1 VHHFFKYNVSP
12 FNWRHGMWLAFDLA
26 RRSALIVA
34 MGLGTAYAAIAL
46 LLSSRRKTGGLI
58 ASARG
63 MMVGDNGRRTAL
75 VFSAYLAISCVTSLS
90 IAKVGANVNYVLE
103 PLFASCVLAG
113 LFIAGRLG
121 AEKQSGFGVAGSYI
135 ALAAAA
141 VVAITTSGLKPRPAG
156 DLLFEKQY
164 QAAHEQM
171 LGWLRGMPGPVYSE
185 EMTLL
190 LEAGKEVPAEPA
202 SVTFLSAMHL
212 WNEAPL
218 VERFDDRSF
227 SAIVVNTDISDK
239 EHFSPGVR
247 KAILAHYKLDKR
259 VGPYTI
265 YLPAK
270 AAPDATP
277 AQ

>member
-1 VHHFFKYNVSP
+1 
-12 FNWRHGMWLAFDLA
+12 L
-26 RRSALIVA
+26 
-34 MGLGTAYAAIAL
+34 T
-46 LLSSRRKTGGLI
+46 
-58 ASARG
+58 
-63 MMVGDNGRRTAL
+63 
-75 VFSAYLAISCVTSLS
+75 
-90 IAKVGANVNYVLE
+90 IAKVGANINYVLE

-121 AEKQSGFGVAGSYI
+121 AEKKSGFALTGSSI

-141 VVAITTSGLKPRPAG
+141 VVAVTTSGLAPRPAG
-156 DLLFEKQY
+156 DLVFEKQY

-227 SAIVVNTDISDK
+227 SAIVVNTNISDK

-247 KAILAHYKLDKR
+247 RAILANYKLDKQ

-265 YLPAK
+265 YLPTK
-270 AAPDATP
+270 AEPGATP